1 MESTSVLISIA
12 QEVILGLSSNPK
24 QISSKFFYDEKGS
37 EIFRKIMRMPEYY
50 PTACEAEIFEIHKAA
65 LTDFFCKECEHV
77 DIVELGAGDGA
88 KTRILLKYMY
98 ENNINFRYVPVDI
111 SAESNKKLSNSL
123 KEKYPYLT
131 VIEKNGDYFDMIEEL
146 GNEYKNRKIIMFLG
160 SNLGNYNREQSIE
173 FLKHMS
179 GMMSQNDKLLIGL
192 DLKKDP
198 EVIQKAYD
206 DPHGHTRD
214 FNLNLLERFN
224 RELGANFDISKFKHV
239 PVYDPL
245 IGAAKSYL
253 VSNQKQKVFFQTIG
267 EEIHFEKW
275 EPIFTEMSQKYDMQ
289 MLEDFAESSG
299 FIIEENFFDS
309 RHYFVN
315 SLWKNRSK

>member
-1 MESTSVLISIA
+1 MESTIVSVA
-12 QEVILGLSSNPK
+12 QEVIEGLSNFPK
-24 QISSKFFYDEKGS
+24 HISSKFFYDEKGS
-37 EIFRKIMRMPEYY
+37 EIFQKIMRMPEYY
-50 PTACEAEIFEIHKAA
+50 PTDCEAEIFEIHKAA

-77 DIVELGAGDGA
+77 DMVELGAGDGV

-111 SAESNKKLSNSL
+111 SAESNKKLKNDL
-123 KEKYPYLT
+123 NEKYPYLT

-146 GNEYKNRKIIMFLG
+146 SNEYKNRKIIMFLG
-160 SNLGNYNREQSIE
+160 SNLGNYNQEQSVE
-173 FLKHMS
+173 FLNHMS

-198 EVIQKAYD
+198 DVIQKAYN
-206 DPHGHTRD
+206 DPHGHTSD

-224 RELGANFDISKFKHV
+224 HELGADFDILKFKHV

-245 IGAAKSYL
+245 SGTAKSYI
-253 VSNQKQKVFFQTIG
+253 VSLQKQSVFFKTIG
-267 EEIHFEKW
+267 KEIQFEKW
-275 EPIFTEMSQKYDMQ
+275 EPIYTEMSQKYDMQ
-289 MLEDFAESSG
+289 MMEDFAESSG
-299 FIIEENFFDS
+299 FVIEENFFDS

-315 SLWKNRSK
+315 SLWKKK

>member
-1 MESTSVLISIA
+1 MESILVSIA
-12 QEVILGLSSNPK
+12 EEVISGLSANPK
-24 QISSKFFYDEKGS
+24 HISSKFFYDDRGS

-50 PTACEAEIFEIHKAA
+50 PTKCEAEIFEIHKSA
-65 LTDFFCKECEHV
+65 LTDYFCKECEHV
-77 DIVELGAGDGA
+77 DLVELGAGDGA
-88 KTRILLKYMY
+88 KTRILLKYMI
-98 ENNINFRYVPVDI
+98 ENNTNFRYVPVDI
-111 SAESNKKLSNSL
+111 SAESNKKLTISL
-123 KEKYPYLT
+123 REKLPYLT
-131 VIEKNGDYFDMIEEL
+131 VIEKTGDYFEMIEEL
-146 GNEYKNRKIIMFLG
+146 SREYKNRKIIMFLG

-198 EVIQKAYD
+198 KVILNAYD
-206 DPHGHTRD
+206 DPHGHTEN

-224 RELGANFDISKFKHV
+224 RELGANFDKENFKHV

-245 IGAAKSYL
+245 TGAAKSYL
-253 VSNQKQKVFFQTIG
+253 VSVKNQTVLFKATG

-275 EPIFTEMSQKYDMQ
+275 EPIYTEMSQKYDMH
-289 MLEDFAESSG
+289 MMADFAERSG

-315 SLWKNRSK
+315 SLWKKE